1 MPLTPNAIYQDFIN
15 KDLDKFSAIELLI
28 TLIDN
33 SESAET
39 RIESIDILNRLQV
52 DDDKTFKFLEHLFIS
67 DSNEHVRSLTCRL
80 LSNNYLE
87 KSLDIMIWALDHE
100 EALSCLNSII
110 SSIGKINNDR
120 SKSVLVNELKNL
132 SKKENNPRFK
142 DVIRKKVL
150 TELSNNVL
158 AEILINQYLIL
169 SLKKTFGYFKYNF
182 NENGLITELDLSN
195 VERYSSSSN
204 KLENFLHSIFSLK
217 RLKKCDLRFN
227 HLSKIPEISNS
238 SIENLDLSYNKLL
251 KIPKI
256 INILPLKILNL
267 KSNRIRHVSDS
278 IGSLRSLEILNL
290 RNNILSN
297 LPNSIGFLSSLKTL
311 DLHGNKFSSLNV
323 ELSVSIQELELGWNN
338 FITVPNGIKSLS
350 SLKKLGLGG
359 NKLFNLPDWVGSF
372 SLLKAL
378 DLYDNKIIEIP
389 EAIGQLKSLEML
401 NLRNNELKNL
411 PFTMTSLRLLKIL
424 NLSWNNFTT
433 LPKWIGFFPNLE
445 ELNLWGNQLKTLPES
460 IADLSSLR
468 ILDLNFNKIEELPLF
483 LKELERKNQL
493 IIKL

>member
-33 SESAET
+33 AESAET
-39 RIESIDILNRLQV
+39 RIESINILNRFQL

-67 DSNEHVRSLTCRL
+67 DLNDQVRDLTCRL

-87 KSLDIMIWALDHE
+87 RSLDIMIWALDHE
-100 EALSCLNSII
+100 ESLSCLNSII

-120 SKSVLVNELKNL
+120 TKSLLVNELKKL
-132 SKKENNPRFK
+132 SKKENNSKLK
-142 DVIRKKVL
+142 DVNKKKNL
-150 TELSNNVL
+150 TEISNREL

-169 SLKKTFGYFKYNF
+169 SLKKTFGYFKYYC

-195 VERYSSSSN
+195 IERYSSSSN
-204 KLENFLHSIFSLK
+204 KLENFLHPIFSLK

-227 HLSKIPEISNS
+227 HLSKIPEVSNS

-251 KIPKI
+251 KIPDI
-256 INILPLKILNL
+256 SNILLLKILNL
-267 KSNRIRHVSDS
+267 KSNRIRFVSDS
-278 IGSLRSLEILNL
+278 IGSLRSLEVLNL
-290 RNNILSN
+290 RNNMLSN
-297 LPNSIGFLSSLKTL
+297 LPKSVGSLSSLKAL
-311 DLHGNKFSSLNV
+311 DLHGNKFSSLNIN
-323 ELSVSIQELELGWNN
+323 LNTSIQELELGWNN
-338 FITVPNGIKSLS
+338 FKTVPNGIKSLS

-359 NKLFNLPDWVGSF
+359 NKLLNLPDWIGSF
-372 SLLKAL
+372 PLLKTL
-378 DLYDNKIIEIP
+378 DLYDNKIFELP

-401 NLRNNELKNL
+401 NLRNNELTNI
-411 PFTMTSLRLLKIL
+411 PINMTSLRLLKIL
-424 NLSWNNFTT
+424 NLSWNNFTR
-433 LPKWIGFFPNLE
+433 LPKWIGSFPNLE
-445 ELNLWGNQLKTLPES
+445 ELNLWGNQLKDLPES
-460 IADLSSLR
+460 IAALSSLR

-483 LKELERKNQL
+483 LKELERKSQL